1 MVEEYRLDRWDAEKE
16 SEGVE
21 AIFNGCRNVH
31 S

>member
-21 AIFNGCRNVH
+21 AIFNGCRNVN